1 MMKMGNKMNNEI
13 QKVGLEAF
21 NELAESHDAHVKEV
35 KRLSSEV
42 KKLKTQNKIIRKD
55 FTGIRGIKDE

>member
-42 KKLKTQNKIIRKD
+42 KKLKLKIKLLKD
-55 FTGIRGIKDE
+55 FWNMWDKG